1 MPLNVRRSWLN
12 CRSAQ
17 GDWVHLGGPLT
28 ERMVRPSMDKKRLGN
43 WLQALSRGDRRKIL
57 MGASLVAVM
66 GIWLLSSGCAAT
78 TGAAGAALGYGLTG
92 NARGAALGAG
102 AGILAGSMF
111 DAGLVRPYHYPGP
124 YYGPGYYA
132 PYYPGRWVRV
142 PGHWDYF
149 GRWIPPHTK
158 WVPY

>member
-1 MPLNVRRSWLN
+1 MSCKGAR
-12 CRSAQ
+12 
-17 GDWVHLGGPLT
+17 GDWAHLEGPLR
-28 ERMVRPSMDKKRLGN
+28 ERMAMGSMGNKRLRN
-43 WLQALSRGDRRKIL
+43 SLQALSGRGRRNIL
-57 MGASLVAVM
+57 TGASLVTVI

-111 DAGLVRPYHYPGP
+111 DSGLVRPYYYPGG
-124 YYGPGYYA
+124 YYGPGYYG
-132 PYYPGRWVRV
+132 PYSPGRWVHV

>member
-1 MPLNVRRSWLN
+1 MR
-12 CRSAQ
+12 
-17 GDWVHLGGPLT
+17 
-28 ERMVRPSMDKKRLGN
+28 
-43 WLQALSRGDRRKIL
+43 DRRNIL
-57 MGASLVAVM
+57 MGALLVTVT

-111 DAGLVRPYHYPGP
+111 DAGLVGPYYHPRS

-132 PYYPGRWVRV
+132 PYSPGRWVHV